1 MAELEKWTINS
12 EVGPIL
18 WNETQVTSPQAF
30 GCVPDCKQVVEV
42 RRFTATACLLLIR
55 HSRVYNPLRVR
66 IAVRT
71 TPKRLTHPSP
81 MFCVMASSA

>member
-1 MAELEKWTINS
+1 MAELEKWTMNS

-30 GCVPDCKQVVEV
+30 GCVPDCKQVVKV
-42 RRFTATACLLLIR
+42 RRFTATAHLLLICY
-55 HSRVYNPLRVR
+55 SRVFNPLRMR

-71 TPKRLTHPSP
+71 TPQKTNAPPP
-81 MFCVMASSA
+81 MFCL